1 MSDQLLDALGRS
13 TGAVVL
19 ATVLVVGAAVGLG
32 ISIRSADQF
41 FNLREWTQAIGHCL
55 RSL

>member
-32 ISIRSADQF
+32 ISMRSADQF

>member
-1 MSDQLLDALGRS
+1 MSDQLLDVLGRS

-19 ATVLVVGAAVGLG
+19 TTVLLVGSAVGLG
-32 ISIRSADQF
+32 ISMHSADQF
-41 FNLREWTQAIGHCL
+41 FNVREWTQAIGNCL